1 MGVTYIKDSSEKFNE
16 FYILAFEND
25 FGTSYCVTVTIDTV
39 VVNNNPNEA
48 MRFNSEDEAKIFF
61 FNHFER
67 IQDCYWQET
76 DCWSDAHLI
85 NAFVIKITT
94 ELSSCKP
101 CL

>member
-1 MGVTYIKDSSEKFNE
+1 MNDSLKIGEYYVLIFYRKDFYEYLSYVDIDNDIVRTTFKPERAIRFDNE
-16 FYILAFEND
+16 SD
-25 FGTSYCVTVTIDTV
+25 
-39 VVNNNPNEA
+39 
-48 MRFNSEDEAKIFF
+48 AKIFF

-67 IQDCYWQET
+67 IRDCYWQET

-85 NAFVIKITT
+85 NVFVAKITT